1 MKIFSH
7 ESPEY
12 IWTNPNGACEYSKEI
27 VKYFIPNIKT
37 TRNWVT
43 INVKGHAYDH
53 SIVFIHYNF
62 DPSIYEWLKDYNDL
76 ILVCSLPETVEKV
89 KEYGH
94 PVLVPLSIPI
104 EEVKKYR
111 VEKKTK
117 VKAYAGR
124 KGKYASVNARNCD
137 RIENLPRDEFLRK
150 MAEYQYIYAVGRTA
164 LEAKVLGCKILKYDP
179 RFPDTTRWKVMDTME
194 AVKILQ
200 EELDKAEREIVADN
214 NAPMRNLD
222 RGVTVTNIE
231 REIMAG
237 TKEGG
242 KKASITIKEIHGED
256 FYKRIGSKGGK
267 SGDPSKRGFAS
278 NPELARE
285 AGRKGGTKS
294 RRGKSKKNS
303 EETRVQENEE
313 KR

>member
-12 IWTNPNGACEYSKEI
+12 IWKNPNGACEYSKEI

-37 TRNWVT
+37 DRNWVT
-43 INVKGHAYDH
+43 INIKGYAYDH
-53 SIVFIHYNF
+53 SIVFIHNNL
-62 DPSIYEWLKDYNDL
+62 DPSIYEWLRNYDDL

-94 PVLVPLSIPI
+94 PILVPLSIPI

-137 RIENLPRDEFLRK
+137 RIEDLPRDEFLRK
-150 MAEYQYIYAVGRTA
+150 MAEYHYIYAVGRTA
-164 LEAKVLGCKILKYDP
+164 LEAKVLGCKVLRYDP
-179 RFPDTTRWKVMDTME
+179 RFPDTTRWKVIDTME
-194 AVKILQ
+194 ALEILQ
-200 EELDKAEREIVADN
+200 RELNKAEE
-214 NAPMRNLD
+214 
-222 RGVTVTNIE
+222 E
-231 REIMAG
+231 MAG
-237 TKEGG
+237 TKAGG
-242 KKASITIKEIHGED
+242 KKASITNKEKHGED

-267 SGDPSKRGFAS
+267 SGDHSKRGFAS

-303 EETRVQENEE
+303 EEARIQENEE

>member
-1 MKIFSH
+1 MKILSH

-12 IWTNPNGACEYSKEI
+12 IWKNPNGACEYSKEI

-43 INVKGHAYDH
+43 INIKGYAYDH
-53 SIVFIHYNF
+53 SIVFIHNNL
-62 DPSIYEWLKDYNDL
+62 DPSIYEWLKNYNDL
-76 ILVCSLPETVEKV
+76 ILVCSLPETAEKV
-89 KEYGH
+89 KEYGY
-94 PVLVPLSIPI
+94 PILVPLSIPI

-124 KGKYASVNARNCD
+124 RGKYASVNARNCD
-137 RIENLPRDEFLRK
+137 RIEDLPRDEFLRK

-164 LEAKVLGCKILKYDP
+164 LEAKVLGCKILRYDP
-179 RFPDTTRWKVMDTME
+179 RFPDPTCWKVMDVME
-194 AVKILQ
+194 AVEILQ
-200 EELDKAEREIVADN
+200 KELNKAEEH
-214 NAPMRNLD
+214 
-222 RGVTVTNIE
+222 
-231 REIMAG
+231 MAG

-242 KKASITIKEIHGED
+242 KKASITNKEKHGED
-256 FYKRIGSKGGK
+256 FYKRIGSMGGK
-267 SGDPSKRGFAS
+267 SGDHSKRGFAS

-285 AGRKGGTKS
+285 AGRKGGKKS
-294 RRGKSKKNS
+294 RRGKIKKNS

>member
-43 INVKGHAYDH
+43 INIKGHAYDH
-53 SIVFIHYNF
+53 SIVFIHNNLN
-62 DPSIYEWLKDYNDL
+62 PSIYEWLKDYDDL

-94 PVLVPLSIPI
+94 PILVPLSIPI

-137 RIENLPRDEFLRK
+137 RIEDLPRDEFLRE
-150 MAEYQYIYAVGRTA
+150 MAEYHYIYAVGRAA
-164 LEAKVLGCKILKYDP
+164 LEAKVLGCRILKYDP
-179 RFPDTTRWKVMDTME
+179 RFPDTTMWKVLDTMD

-200 EELDKAEREIVADN
+200 EELDKA
-214 NAPMRNLD
+214 
-222 RGVTVTNIE
+222 E

-242 KKASITIKEIHGED
+242 KKASITIKEKHGED

-267 SGDPSKRGFAS
+267 SGDHSKRGFAS

-285 AGRKGGTKS
+285 AGRKGGKKS

-303 EETRVQENEE
+303 EETRVQENE
-313 KR
+313 

>member
-1 MKIFSH
+1 MKILSH

-222 RGVTVTNIE
+222 RGGYCNKYRKE
-231 REIMAG
+231 NYGRNKRRW
-237 TKEGG
+237 KEG
-242 KKASITIKEIHGED
+242 KH
-256 FYKRIGSKGGK
+256 YY
-267 SGDPSKRGFAS
+267 
-278 NPELARE
+278 
-285 AGRKGGTKS
+285 
-294 RRGKSKKNS
+294 
-303 EETRVQENEE
+303 
-313 KR
+313 

>member
-43 INVKGHAYDH
+43 INVKGYAYDH

-62 DPSIYEWLKDYNDL
+62 DPSIYEWLKNYDDL

-89 KEYGH
+89 KEYGY
-94 PVLVPLSIPI
+94 PILLPLSIPI

-137 RIENLPRDEFLRK
+137 RIEDLPRDEFLRK
-150 MAEYQYIYAVGRTA
+150 MTEYQYIYAVGRTA
-164 LEAKVLGCKILKYDP
+164 LEAKVLGCKVLRYDP
-179 RFPDTTRWKVMDTME
+179 RFPDTTMWKVLDTME

-200 EELDKAEREIVADN
+200 EELDKAEREI
-214 NAPMRNLD
+214 
-222 RGVTVTNIE
+222 
-231 REIMAG
+231 MAG
-237 TKEGG
+237 NKAGG
-242 KKASITIKEIHGED
+242 IKASIKNKQLHGED
-256 FYKRIGSKGGK
+256 FYQRIGRIGGK
-267 SGDPSKRGFAS
+267 NGHTGGFAS

-285 AGRKGGTKS
+285 AGRKGGKKS
-294 RRGKSKKNS
+294 RRGKSKKTLKEAEGGKS
-303 EETRVQENEE
+303 EEA
-313 KR
+313 

>member
-1 MKIFSH
+1 MIFSH

-37 TRNWVT
+37 DRNWVT
-43 INVKGHAYDH
+43 INVKGYAYDH
-53 SIVFIHYNF
+53 SIVFIHNNL
-62 DPSIYEWLKDYNDL
+62 DPSIYEWLKNYDDL

-89 KEYGH
+89 KEYGY
-94 PVLVPLSIPI
+94 PILVPLSIPI

-124 KGKYASVNARNCD
+124 RGKYASVNARNCD
-137 RIENLPRDEFLRK
+137 RIEDLPRDEFLRK
-150 MAEYQYIYAVGRTA
+150 MAEYHYIYAVGRTA
-164 LEAKVLGCKILKYDP
+164 LEAKALGCKVLRYDP

-200 EELDKAEREIVADN
+200 EELDKAEREI
-214 NAPMRNLD
+214 
-222 RGVTVTNIE
+222 
-231 REIMAG
+231 MAG

-242 KKASITIKEIHGED
+242 KKASITNKEKHGED

-267 SGDPSKRGFAS
+267 SGDHSKGGFAA

-285 AGRKGGTKS
+285 AGRKGGKKS

>member
-1 MKIFSH
+1 MIFSH

-37 TRNWVT
+37 DRNWVT

-53 SIVFIHYNF
+53 SIVFIHFNL
-62 DPSIYEWLKDYNDL
+62 DPSIYEWLKNYDDL
-76 ILVCSLPETVEKV
+76 ILVCSLPETMEKV
-89 KEYGH
+89 KDYGY
-94 PVLVPLSIPI
+94 PILVPLSIPI

-137 RIENLPRDEFLRK
+137 RIEDLPRDEFLRK
-150 MAEYQYIYAVGRTA
+150 MAEYHYIYAVGRTA
-164 LEAKVLGCKILKYDP
+164 LEARALGCKVLRYDP
-179 RFPDTTRWKVMDTME
+179 RFPDTTRWKLIDTME

-200 EELDKAEREIVADN
+200 NELDKAE
-214 NAPMRNLD
+214 
-222 RGVTVTNIE
+222 
-231 REIMAG
+231 EIMAG

-242 KKASITIKEIHGED
+242 KKASITNKEKHGED

-267 SGDPSKRGFAS
+267 SGDHSKGGFAA

-285 AGRKGGTKS
+285 AGRKGGKKS